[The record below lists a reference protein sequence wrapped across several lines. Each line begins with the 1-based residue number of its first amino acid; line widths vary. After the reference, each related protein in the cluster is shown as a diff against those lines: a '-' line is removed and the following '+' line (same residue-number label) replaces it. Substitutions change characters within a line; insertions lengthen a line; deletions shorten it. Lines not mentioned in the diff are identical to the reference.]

1 LKTGNPFVDTVVF
14 STIVSRKLIA
24 EENFERIKDDVRNYI
39 YKFFPT
45 KYTYIIIDKENLKS
59 GCNNL

>member
-45 KYTYIIIDKENLKS
+45 KYTYIIIDKENL
-59 GCNNL
+59 